1 MNLAEDNERI
11 RRLRKRERERPDR
24 PRAGSL
30 RDAVQHLAG
39 QGVSAGELRDMLA
52 RAELRLVMTAHPT
65 EARRR
70 TTVEKLARVFARL
83 RDLDERAEVPGDEAA
98 ARMRMAATIQELWG
112 SDEVR
117 AATPTVHDEVHAG
130 LVYFASTLHRV
141 VPALYREL
149 EAAVAEAYPGEEVAV
164 PPLLTFGSWM
174 GGDRDGNPN
183 VSPAAT
189 REALAMMRNACLH
202 FLEARADVLA
212 QRVSLSDRLAPC
224 TPELD
229 ELLSGLGERFPEAA
243 ERLARAQPRGALP
256 ARVRA
261 DRGAG
266 AGDARGLGARV
277 RRAVPSCSTTCAAP
291 SGRCAPA
298 ARRSSPTATCATRS
312 ARSRCSAST
321 SRGSTCA
328 STRGGTARRWPRCS
342 QRSACTRATRR

>member
-1 MNLAEDNERI
+1 M
-11 RRLRKRERERPDR
+11 
-24 PRAGSL
+24 
-30 RDAVQHLAG
+30 
-39 QGVSAGELRDMLA
+39 
-52 RAELRLVMTAHPT
+52 
-65 EARRR
+65 
-70 TTVEKLARVFARL
+70 
-83 RDLDERAEVPGDEAA
+83 PGDEDA
-98 ARMRMAATIQELWG
+98 ARLRMAATIQELWG

-117 AATPTVHDEVHAG
+117 AATPTVLDEVHAG

-183 VSPAAT
+183 VTPEAT

-229 ELLSGLGERFPEAA
+229 ALLSGLGARFPERGRAP
-243 ERLARAQPRGALP
+243 ARAQPRGALP
-256 ARVRA
+256 AGVRA

-266 AGDARGLGARV
+266 ARDARGVGGRLRARLGAA
-277 RRAVPSCSTTCAAP
+277 RRPALSP
-291 SGRCAPA
+291 SGRCARA
-298 ARRSSPTATCATRS
+298 ARRSSPTATCAT
-312 ARSRCSAST
+312 
-321 SRGSTCA
+321 
-328 STRGGTARRWPRCS
+328 
-342 QRSACTRATRR
+342 